1 MGSGDSLA
9 DNLAIQVQLFEL
21 FEPVMVRE
29 ELELVAVELLQ
40 SHGRTTIRVSIDDV
54 GGVNL
59 DACTRVSHVLSAL
72 LDVEDVFKGAYA
84 LEVSSPG
91 LERPIQR
98 VTDYERFSGYRARIR
113 LVPDLGGRRR
123 FTGTLG
129 GLEDRNVVLEGQDDR
144 HLLALDD
151 IEKAHLILNLEDLAD
166 ITRSSEMEARGE
178 SA

>member
-1 MGSGDSLA
+1 MA
-9 DNLAIQVQLFEL
+9 DHLAIQSQLFST
-21 FEPVMVRE
+21 FEPVMDSE
-29 ELELVAVELLQ
+29 GLELVAVEILQ
-40 SHGRTTIRVSIDDV
+40 SHGRTTIRVSIDNQD
-54 GGVNL
+54 GVDLN
-59 DACTRVSHVLSAL
+59 ACTRTSHVLSAL
-72 LDVEDVFKGAYA
+72 LDVEDVFGGAYA

-129 GLEDRNVVLEGQDDR
+129 GLEEKNVVLETQDDR
-144 HLLALDD
+144 HLLALDQ
-151 IEKAHLILNLEDLAD
+151 IEKANLILDLEDLAD
-166 ITRSSEMEARGE
+166 ITRSSEAGTRGE